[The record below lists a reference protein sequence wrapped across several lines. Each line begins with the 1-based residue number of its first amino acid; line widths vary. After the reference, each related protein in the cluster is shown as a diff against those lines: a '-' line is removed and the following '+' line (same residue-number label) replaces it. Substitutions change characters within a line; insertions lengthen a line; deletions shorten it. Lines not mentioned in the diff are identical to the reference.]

1 MTQQGTEFRKKIAIQ
16 KFPLLITFCFLIIV
30 SYVAFFH
37 HNFWIVD
44 QDGIIYL
51 IAGEQILN
59 GDGKNVFLLTA
70 PVGGPVLYAGLNSVF
85 NDGFFTMKLV
95 SVLSSTGM
103 VFLSYNIMRNVFDS
117 KIALVGQLL
126 FAFFPWVGLFAI
138 QAENEMF
145 PLFLVMF
152 SLYFITKK
160 HLGIYEIII
169 IGSLIGVAFMFRAQP
184 IVVLFT
190 AIIYL
195 LIRNSNIRVNL
206 YHVGLILAFFI
217 ILSSPVI
224 IYNYT
229 VHGNLIDVDSNFYVA
244 GHSKYQTPEWR
255 DEILRSVGKGS
266 LEGISVDFNLFLK
279 NYFYNQFSSIPKNL
293 FGFDNK
299 VNSSLI
305 PYIPY
310 IGLIPVLAGVVY
322 ILKIKPNKINTVILV
337 SISSLTALLI
347 FLVGNFDTHF
357 FAIVIIPLL
366 ILGII
371 NLRNANRNFTPL
383 LILPVVFTITLSI
396 IHLRAPEHFLLILIS
411 IIAISAIFIMEVIP
425 KIIRIKSKNYNNLFS
440 GNVKVVII
448 IIISL
453 ILVGNL
459 GYSYVTLKIS
469 SSGIPFTNIQD
480 EISFLSQ
487 NRQIEQLGLHWQ
499 PLIDELKKQ
508 PNIEQ
513 SVIMTNYW
521 FLTYHVQS
529 KSVFVNFNEGPENDS
544 IENYISRENWNDID
558 LLYSNAHSKP
568 IDRHNIMKSI
578 PDYIIYTPIEQ
589 DEILEHGWQPR
600 DQLEYLKILS
610 DPNNEEIPSN
620 FELIY
625 QSDLPRKVIVYK
637 INHN

>member
-1 MTQQGTEFRKKIAIQ
+1 MTQQRTEFRKKIAIQ

-44 QDGIIYL
+44 NDGIIYL
-51 IAGEQILN
+51 TAGEQILN
-59 GDGKNVFLLTA
+59 GDGKNVFLLNA
-70 PVGGPVLYAGLNSVF
+70 PVGGPVFYAGINSVF

-95 SVLSSTGM
+95 SVLSATGM

-117 KIALVGQLL
+117 KIALAGQLL

-160 HLGIYEIII
+160 NLRLYEIII

-190 AIIYL
+190 VIIYL

-206 YHVGLILAFFI
+206 YHVGLILVFFI
-217 ILSSPVI
+217 IFVSPLI
-224 IYNYT
+224 IYNYSI
-229 VHGNLIDVDSNFYVA
+229 HENLIDVDSNFYIA

-255 DEILRSVGKGS
+255 DEVLRSIGKGT

-279 NYFYNQFSSIPKNL
+279 NYFYNQFSSVPNNL

-305 PYIPY
+305 PFIPY
-310 IGLIPVLAGVVY
+310 IGLIPVLGGIIY
-322 ILKIKPNKINTVILV
+322 ILKIRPNKINSIVLV
-337 SISSLTALLI
+337 SVSSLTAFLI
-347 FLVGNFDTHF
+347 FLAGNFDTHF
-357 FAIVIIPLL
+357 FAIIAVPLL

-371 NLRNANRNFTPL
+371 NFRNAGRNFTPL
-383 LILPVVFTITLSI
+383 LILPVVFTVTLSI
-396 IHLRAPEHFLLILIS
+396 IHLRAPEHFLIILIS
-411 IIAISAIFIMEVIP
+411 VIAFSAIFIMEVIP
-425 KIIRIKSKNYNNLFS
+425 KIIRIKTKNHHDLFS
-440 GNVKVVII
+440 GNVKIIII

-459 GYSYVTLKIS
+459 GYSYVTFKIF

-480 EISFLSQ
+480 ELSFLSQ
-487 NRQIEQLGLHWQ
+487 NSRIEQIGLGWK

-508 PNIEQ
+508 PGIEH
-513 SVIMTNYW
+513 SVIMTSGFY
-521 FLTYHVQS
+521 LPYHIQS
-529 KSVFVNFNEGPENDS
+529 ESVYATFNEGPENDS
-544 IENYISRENWNDID
+544 IENYILRKNWSDIE
-558 LLYSNAHSKP
+558 LMYSNAHSKP
-568 IDRHNIMKSI
+568 IDRHNIANPI
-578 PDYIIYTPIEQ
+578 PDYIIYTPRTLP
-589 DEILEHGWQPR
+589 ILEHGWQTP

-610 DPNNEEIPSN
+610 DPNNKEIPPN

-625 QSDLPRKVIVYK
+625 QSNLPQKVIVYK
-637 INHN
+637 INHG

>member
-1 MTQQGTEFRKKIAIQ
+1 MTQQRTEFRKKIAIQ

-44 QDGIIYL
+44 NDGIIYL
-51 IAGEQILN
+51 TAGEQILN
-59 GDGKNVFLLTA
+59 GDGKNVFLLNA
-70 PVGGPVLYAGLNSVF
+70 PVGGPVFYAGINSVF

-95 SVLSSTGM
+95 SVLSATGM
-103 VFLSYNIMRNVFDS
+103 VFLSYNIIRNVFDS
-117 KIALVGQLL
+117 KIALAGQLL

-160 HLGIYEIII
+160 NLRLYEIII

-229 VHGNLIDVDSNFYVA
+229 VHGNLIDVDSNFYIA

-255 DEILRSVGKGS
+255 DEILRSVGKGT
-266 LEGISVDFNLFLK
+266 LEGISIDFDLFLK
-279 NYFYNQFSSIPKNL
+279 NYFYNQFSSIPKSL
-293 FGFDNK
+293 FGFDNM

-305 PYIPY
+305 PFVPG
-310 IGLIPVLAGVVY
+310 IGLISVLGGVVY
-322 ILKIKPNKINTVILV
+322 ILKIRLNKINSIILV
-337 SISSLTALLI
+337 SVPSLTAFLI
-347 FLVGNFDTHF
+347 FLVGNFDIHF
-357 FAIVIIPLL
+357 FAIVIIPLI

-371 NLRNANRNFTPL
+371 NLRNVTKNFTPL

-411 IIAISAIFIMEVIP
+411 VIAISAIFIMEVIP

-453 ILVGNL
+453 MLVGNL
-459 GYSYVTLKIS
+459 GYSYATFKIS

-480 EISFLSQ
+480 EISFISQ
-487 NRQIEQLGLHWQ
+487 NSQIEQFGLHWK

-508 PNIEQ
+508 PGIEQ
-513 SVIMTNYW
+513 SVIMSSY
-521 FLTYHVQS
+521 FYLPYHIQS
-529 KSVFVNFNEGPENDS
+529 KSVFAIFNEGPENDS
-544 IENYISRENWNDID
+544 VENYILRKNWSDIE
-558 LLYSNAHSKP
+558 LMYSNAHSNP
-568 IDRHNIMKSI
+568 IDRHNITNPI
-578 PDYIIYTPIEQ
+578 PDYIIYTPQKMTIV
-589 DEILEHGWQPR
+589 EHGWQPT
-600 DQLEYLKILS
+600 DQLEYLKILL
-610 DPNNEEIPSN
+610 DPNNKEIPSN

-625 QSDLPRKVIVYK
+625 QSDLPQKVIVYK
-637 INHN
+637 INHG

>member
-1 MTQQGTEFRKKIAIQ
+1 MTQQSTEFRKKIAIQ

-44 QDGIIYL
+44 SDGIIYL
-51 IAGEQILN
+51 TAGEQILN
-59 GDGKNVFLLTA
+59 GDGKNVFLLNA
-70 PVGGPVLYAGLNSVF
+70 PVGGPVFYAGINSVF

-95 SVLSSTGM
+95 SVLSATGM

-117 KIALVGQLL
+117 KIALAGQLL

-160 HLGIYEIII
+160 NLRIYEIII
-169 IGSLIGVAFMFRAQP
+169 IGSLIGIAFMFRAQP
-184 IVVLFT
+184 IIVLFT

-224 IYNYT
+224 VYNYT
-229 VHGNLIDVDSNFYVA
+229 VHGNLIDVDSNFYIA

-255 DEILRSVGKGS
+255 DDVLRSVGKGT

-293 FGFDNK
+293 FGFDSV

-305 PYIPY
+305 PFIPG
-310 IGLIPVLAGVVY
+310 IGLIPVLGGVVY
-322 ILKIKPNKINTVILV
+322 ILKIKPNKINSIILV
-337 SISSLTALLI
+337 SISSLTTFLI

-357 FAIVIIPLL
+357 FAIVIMPLL

-425 KIIRIKSKNYNNLFS
+425 KIISIKSKNYNNLFS
-440 GNVKVVII
+440 GNVKIAMI

-459 GYSYVTLKIS
+459 GYSYTTFKIS

-480 EISFLSQ
+480 EISFISQ
-487 NRQIEQLGLHWQ
+487 NNQIEQFGLHWQ

-508 PNIEQ
+508 PSIDQ
-513 SVIMTNYW
+513 SVIMTRY
-521 FLTYHVQS
+521 FYLPYHIQS
-529 KSVFVNFNEGPENDS
+529 KSVFATFNEGPENDS
-544 IENYISRENWNDID
+544 VENYILRKNWSDIE
-558 LLYSNAHSKP
+558 LMYSNAHSKP
-568 IDRHNIMKSI
+568 IDRHNITNPI
-578 PDYIIYTPIEQ
+578 PDYIIYTPQKVVIV
-589 DEILEHGWQPR
+589 EHGWQPP
-600 DQLEYLKILS
+600 DQLEYLKILLH
-610 DPNNEEIPSN
+610 PNNKEIPSN

-625 QSDLPRKVIVYK
+625 QSDLPQKVIVYK
-637 INHN
+637 INHD

>member
-1 MTQQGTEFRKKIAIQ
+1 MTQQSIEFRKKIAIQ

-44 QDGIIYL
+44 SDGIIYL
-51 IAGEQILN
+51 RAGEQILN
-59 GDGKNVFLLTA
+59 GDGKNVFLLNA
-70 PVGGPVLYAGLNSVF
+70 PVGGPVFYAGINSVF

-95 SVLSSTGM
+95 SVLSTTGM

-117 KIALVGQLL
+117 KIALAGQLL

-160 HLGIYEIII
+160 KLGIYEIII

-184 IVVLFT
+184 IIILFT

-229 VHGNLIDVDSNFYVA
+229 VHGNLIDVDSNFYIA

-255 DEILRSVGKGS
+255 DEILRSVGKGT
-266 LEGISVDFNLFLK
+266 LEGISIDFDLFLK

-293 FGFDNK
+293 FGFDNI

-305 PYIPY
+305 PFVPG
-310 IGLIPVLAGVVY
+310 IGLISV
-322 ILKIKPNKINTVILV
+322 
-337 SISSLTALLI
+337 
-347 FLVGNFDTHF
+347 
-357 FAIVIIPLL
+357 
-366 ILGII
+366 
-371 NLRNANRNFTPL
+371 
-383 LILPVVFTITLSI
+383 
-396 IHLRAPEHFLLILIS
+396 
-411 IIAISAIFIMEVIP
+411 IAISTIFIMEVIP

-453 ILVGNL
+453 MLVGNL
-459 GYSYVTLKIS
+459 GYSYATFKIS

-480 EISFLSQ
+480 EISFISQ
-487 NRQIEQLGLHWQ
+487 NSQIEQFGLHWK

-508 PNIEQ
+508 PGIEQ
-513 SVIMTNYW
+513 SVIMSSY
-521 FLTYHVQS
+521 FYIPYHIQS
-529 KSVFVNFNEGPENDS
+529 KSVFAIFNEGPENDS
-544 IENYISRENWNDID
+544 VENYILRKNWNDIE
-558 LLYSNAHSKP
+558 LMYSNAHSNP
-568 IDRHNIMKSI
+568 IDRHNITNPI
-578 PDYIIYTPIEQ
+578 PDYIIYTPQKMTIV
-589 DEILEHGWQPR
+589 EHGWQPP
-600 DQLEYLKILS
+600 DQLEYLKILL
-610 DPNNEEIPSN
+610 DPNNKEIPSN

-625 QSDLPRKVIVYK
+625 QSDLPQKVIVYK
-637 INHN
+637 INHG

>member
-1 MTQQGTEFRKKIAIQ
+1 MTQQSTEFRKKIAIQ
-16 KFPLLITFCFLIIV
+16 KFSLLITFCFLIIV

-44 QDGIIYL
+44 SDGIIYL
-51 IAGEQILN
+51 TAGEQILN
-59 GDGKNVFLLTA
+59 GDGKNVFLLNA
-70 PVGGPVLYAGLNSVF
+70 PVGGPVFYAGINSVF

-95 SVLSSTGM
+95 SVLSATGM

-117 KIALVGQLL
+117 KIALAGQLL
-126 FAFFPWVGLFAI
+126 FAFFPWIGLFAI

-160 HLGIYEIII
+160 NLGIYEIII

-206 YHVGLILAFFI
+206 YHVGLILVFFI
-217 ILSSPVI
+217 IFVSPLI
-224 IYNYT
+224 IYNYSI
-229 VHGNLIDVDSNFYVA
+229 HENLIDVDSNFYIA

-255 DEILRSVGKGS
+255 DEILRSVGKGT
-266 LEGISVDFNLFLK
+266 LEGISIDFDLFLK

-293 FGFDNK
+293 FGFDNL

-305 PYIPY
+305 PFVPG
-310 IGLIPVLAGVVY
+310 IGLISVLGGAAY
-322 ILKIKPNKINTVILV
+322 ILKIRLNKINSIILV
-337 SISSLTALLI
+337 SVPSLTAFLI

-357 FAIVIIPLL
+357 FAIVITPL
-366 ILGII
+366 IVLGII
-371 NLRNANRNFTPL
+371 NLRNVTKNFTPL

-396 IHLRAPEHFLLILIS
+396 IHIRAPEHFLLILIS
-411 IIAISAIFIMEVIP
+411 VIAISAIFIMEVIP

-453 ILVGNL
+453 MLVGNL
-459 GYSYVTLKIS
+459 GYSYATFKIS

-480 EISFLSQ
+480 EISFISQ
-487 NRQIEQLGLHWQ
+487 NSQIEQVGLHWK

-508 PNIEQ
+508 PGIEQ
-513 SVIMTNYW
+513 SVIMSSY
-521 FLTYHVQS
+521 FYIPYHIQS
-529 KSVFVNFNEGPENDS
+529 KSVFAIFNEGPENDS
-544 IENYISRENWNDID
+544 VENYILRKNWNDIE
-558 LLYSNAHSKP
+558 LMYSNAHSNP
-568 IDRHNIMKSI
+568 IDRHNITNPI
-578 PDYIIYTPIEQ
+578 PDYIIYTPQKMTIV
-589 DEILEHGWQPR
+589 EHGWQPP
-600 DQLEYLKILS
+600 DQLEYLKILL
-610 DPNNEEIPSN
+610 DPNNKEIPSN

-625 QSDLPRKVIVYK
+625 QSDLPQKVIVYK
-637 INHN
+637 INHG

>member
-206 YHVGLILAFFI
+206 YHVGLILVFFI
-217 ILSSPVI
+217 IFVSPLI
-224 IYNYT
+224 IYNYSI
-229 VHGNLIDVDSNFYVA
+229 HENLIDVDSNFYIA

-255 DEILRSVGKGS
+255 DEVLRSIGKGT

-279 NYFYNQFSSIPKNL
+279 NYFYNQFSSIPNNL

-305 PYIPY
+305 PFIPY
-310 IGLIPVLAGVVY
+310 IGLIPVLGGIIY
-322 ILKIKPNKINTVILV
+322 ILKIRPNKINSIVLV
-337 SISSLTALLI
+337 SASSLTALLI
-347 FLVGNFDTHF
+347 FLAGNFDTHF
-357 FAIVIIPLL
+357 FAVIAVPLL

-371 NLRNANRNFTPL
+371 NFRNACRNFTPL
-383 LILPVVFTITLSI
+383 LILPVVFTVTLSI
-396 IHLRAPEHFLLILIS
+396 IHLRAPEHFLIILIS
-411 IIAISAIFIMEVIP
+411 VIAFSTIFIMEAIP
-425 KIIRIKSKNYNNLFS
+425 KIIRIKTKNYHDLFS
-440 GNVKVVII
+440 GNVKII
-448 IIISL
+448 IIIIILL

-459 GYSYVTLKIS
+459 GYSYVTFKIF

-480 EISFLSQ
+480 ELSFLSQ
-487 NRQIEQLGLHWQ
+487 NNQIEQIGLGWK

-508 PNIEQ
+508 PGIEHSVVMTSYFYLPYHIQ
-513 SVIMTNYW
+513 SELVYA
-521 FLTYHVQS
+521 S
-529 KSVFVNFNEGPENDS
+529 FNEGPENDS
-544 IENYISRENWNDID
+544 IENYILRKNWSDIE
-558 LLYSNAHSKP
+558 LMYSNAHSKP
-568 IDRHNIMKSI
+568 IDRHNIVNPI
-578 PDYIIYTPIEQ
+578 PDYIIYTPRILP
-589 DEILEHGWQPR
+589 ILEHGWQTP

-610 DPNNEEIPSN
+610 DPNNKEIPPN

-625 QSDLPRKVIVYK
+625 QSNLPQKVIVYK
-637 INHN
+637 INHG

>member
-1 MTQQGTEFRKKIAIQ
+1 M
-16 KFPLLITFCFLIIV
+16 
-30 SYVAFFH
+30 
-37 HNFWIVD
+37 
-44 QDGIIYL
+44 
-51 IAGEQILN
+51 
-59 GDGKNVFLLTA
+59 
-70 PVGGPVLYAGLNSVF
+70 
-85 NDGFFTMKLV
+85 
-95 SVLSSTGM
+95 
-103 VFLSYNIMRNVFDS
+103 
-117 KIALVGQLL
+117 
-126 FAFFPWVGLFAI
+126 
-138 QAENEMF
+138 
-145 PLFLVMF
+145 
-152 SLYFITKK
+152 
-160 HLGIYEIII
+160 
-169 IGSLIGVAFMFRAQP
+169 
-184 IVVLFT
+184 
-190 AIIYL
+190 
-195 LIRNSNIRVNL
+195 
-206 YHVGLILAFFI
+206 
-217 ILSSPVI
+217 
-224 IYNYT
+224 
-229 VHGNLIDVDSNFYVA
+229 IDVDSNFYIA

-255 DEILRSVGKGS
+255 DEVLRSIGKGT

-279 NYFYNQFSSIPKNL
+279 NYFYNEFSSIPKNL

-371 NLRNANRNFTPL
+371 NFRNANRNFTPL

-411 IIAISAIFIMEVIP
+411 IIAISAIFIMDVIP

-513 SVIMTNYW
+513 RVKMTNYW

-544 IENYISRENWNDID
+544 IENYISRKNWNDID
-558 LLYSNAHSKP
+558 LLYSNTHSKP
-568 IDRHNIMKSI
+568 IDRHNITNPI
-578 PDYIIYTPIEQ
+578 PDYIIYTPQATTIV
-589 DEILEHGWQPR
+589 EHGWQPR

-610 DPNNEEIPSN
+610 DPNNKEIPPN

-625 QSDLPRKVIVYK
+625 QSNLPQKVIVYK
-637 INHN
+637 INHG

>member
-44 QDGIIYL
+44 NDGIIYL
-51 IAGEQILN
+51 TAGEQILN
-59 GDGKNVFLLTA
+59 GDGKNVFLLNA
-70 PVGGPVLYAGLNSVF
+70 PVGGPVFYAGINSVF

-95 SVLSSTGM
+95 SILSATGM

-117 KIALVGQLL
+117 KIALAGQLL

-160 HLGIYEIII
+160 NLRIYEIII

-229 VHGNLIDVDSNFYVA
+229 VHGNLIDVDSNWYIA
-244 GHSKYQTPEWR
+244 GHSEYQTPEWR
-255 DEILRSVGKGS
+255 DEILRSVGKGT
-266 LEGISVDFNLFLK
+266 LEGISVDFDLFLK

-411 IIAISAIFIMEVIP
+411 IIAISAVFIMEVIP

-513 SVIMTNYW
+513 SVIMTKHW
-521 FLTYHVQS
+521 FLTYHIQS
-529 KSVFVNFNEGPENDS
+529 KSIFVNFNEGPENDS
-544 IENYISRENWNDID
+544 IENYILRKNWNDID
-558 LLYSNAHSKP
+558 LLYSNTHSKP
-568 IDRHNIMKSI
+568 IDRHNITNPI
-578 PDYIIYTPIEQ
+578 PDYIIYTPQAMTIV
-589 DEILEHGWQPR
+589 EHGWQPR

-625 QSDLPRKVIVYK
+625 QSNLPQKVVVYK
-637 INHN
+637 INHG